1 MMKDKEKILLYA
13 CWAVLIAYFLIK
25 MLGGNYFE
33 IACENER
40 FIAFC
45 NWLDNNLVAKLVIST
60 ITTTTS
66 NYLIYLSIT
75 KQKIGK
81 DWWIILLCLPISI
94 IKHYISVLG
103 LIMDLSIMI
112 LIPLLKYRFKN
123 ILRVIIGNVLVLLF
137 QVISLITK
145 NIGLSLPTEYSLI
158 ALIYM
163 IDYYLMIILYYLYT
177 HKKKET

>member
-45 NWLDNNLVAKLVIST
+45 NWLDNSWFKFV
-60 ITTTTS
+60 
-66 NYLIYLSIT
+66 
-75 KQKIGK
+75 
-81 DWWIILLCLPISI
+81 ISI
-94 IKHYISVLG
+94 ITYTTSMYMIYLCIVKKKILNDWWMILVMLPASVIKYYNPIIGLVLDFIYI
-103 LIMDLSIMI
+103 I
-112 LIPLLKYRFKN
+112 LIPLIISKGKLWK
-123 ILRVIIGNVLVLLF
+123 RVIVGNVLMFAF
-137 QVISLITK
+137 QLISLITK
-145 NIGLSLPTEYSLI
+145 NIGYYYDNSSMLVG
-158 ALIYM
+158 LIYM

-177 HKKKET
+177 HRKKET